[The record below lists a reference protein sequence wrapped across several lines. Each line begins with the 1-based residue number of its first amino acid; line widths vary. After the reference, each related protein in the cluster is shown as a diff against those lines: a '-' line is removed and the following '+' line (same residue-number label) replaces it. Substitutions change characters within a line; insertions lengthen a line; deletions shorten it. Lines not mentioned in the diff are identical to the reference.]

1 MRRETPACAII
12 ITLLVMAN
20 ISREVGALWRRTNRY
35 DIGGKNAAVAV
46 SGSFTFLYFRKHA
59 GVEKLNSPK
68 IIFLLAMMIAER
80 NFHRRLAG
88 ASRYL
93 GDMRVTGTGRH
104 GGGAR

>member
-12 ITLLVMAN
+12 ITLLVTAN
-20 ISREVGALWRRTNRY
+20 ISRKGALWRRTNRY
-35 DIGGKNAAVAV
+35 DIGGKNAAVARFGQFYI
-46 SGSFTFLYFRKHA
+46 SLLKKHA
-59 GVEKLNSPK
+59 GIEKLNSPK